1 MEIQMLSHIH
11 IRNESVNLRT
21 VPDVFSDFIELAL
34 HSVFMNLD
42 IAVLEINLSS
52 KSFESA

>member
-1 MEIQMLSHIH
+1 MLSHIH